1 MSDSSKKDDSPS
13 LKNSMELLRVKDS
26 DMQPATVR
34 LLPRRI
40 QQPVIVNI
48 SPRAR
53 WSSSS
58 EGTMKRRTRNF
69 PKVVMVKPSAT
80 RVQFRIPRL
89 APPPM
94 GMVRRRR
101 PLEAALPMNR
111 WFHPGDDEQNKKS
124 KKEWN
129 EARRFLNR
137 NFGVNIPGSDSSSS
151 SSSISRPA
159 RFTRRFLRHLRPR
172 RQLRQEPSPS
182 RRRQSSPS
190 LSPLSPAPS
199 PSPSP
204 SPSRRRH
211 SSPSRRRHS
220 SPSPSRR
227 RHSSP
232 SLSPLSPAP
241 SPTPSPS
248 PFYSYKSSSSSK

>member
-182 RRRQSSPS
+182 RRR
-190 LSPLSPAPS
+190 
-199 PSPSP
+199 
-204 SPSRRRH
+204 
-211 SSPSRRRHS
+211 
-220 SPSPSRR
+220 
-227 RHSSP
+227 HSSP

-248 PFYSYKSSSSSK
+248 PFSSYKSSSSSKSSRRSAKSPRSSGSAKSAKSAKSPKSRST